1 MKKIILISLISLFS
15 ILVSVNSYGEE
26 LNSLFGITLNDN
38 AEKYVSSN
46 YINSNKY
53 KNTETIEGY
62 FDLYISE
69 KITAKSPYA
78 SEYKITID
86 RNNRIHMIYGD
97 DDVLNMDLCLEIHK
111 NLLSLL
117 QEKYQ
122 IDFESFEESL
132 PKFRK
137 YLNYHWNN
145 VGVFGI
151 QCRETYE
158 NSTSSRQIFFMTSDL
173 RDAYDDFYESGL

>member
-1 MKKIILISLISLFS
+1 MSSVPPATPNIFSSLSEEQITAKIISGQEHLKTKTANAIIRARVEAVSQNGKVIFS
-15 ILVSVNSYGEE
+15 IE
-26 LNSLFGITLNDN
+26 
-38 AEKYVSSN
+38 
-46 YINSNKY
+46 
-53 KNTETIEGY
+53 
-62 FDLYISE
+62 SE

-86 RNNRIHMIYGD
+86 RNNRVHMIYGD

-145 VGVFGI
+145 LGVFGI

>member
-1 MKKIILISLISLFS
+1 M
-15 ILVSVNSYGEE
+15 NSNGEE

-38 AEKYVSSN
+38 AENYVSSN

-53 KNTETIEGY
+53 KNKETIEGY
-62 FDLYISE
+62 FDLDISD

-86 RNNRIHMIYGD
+86 RDNRVHMIYGD
-97 DDVLNMDLCLEIHK
+97 DDALNLDLCLEIHK
-111 NLLSLL
+111 DLLSLL
-117 QEKYQ
+117 EEKYQ

-137 YLNYHWNN
+137 YLNYHWTNL
-145 VGVFGI
+145 GVFGI
-151 QCRETYE
+151 QCRETYAD
-158 NSTSSRQIFFMTSDL
+158 SSSSRQIFF
-173 RDAYDDFYESGL
+173 YD